1 MDLVY
6 VAGLF
11 ELIALVLWAAT
22 RHNEIFRLTIT
33 RGRVTVVRGRV
44 PPTFLS
50 DLRETVKHVDS
61 ATIHSV
67 KEGGE
72 GRLVFSSSID
82 ERTAQRLRN
91 AYAIYPGKR
100 L

>member
-1 MDLVY
+1 MDFVY

-11 ELIALVLWAAT
+11 GLIALVLWAAT
-22 RHNEIFRLTIT
+22 RHNEIFRVTVT

-44 PPTFLS
+44 PPSFLG
-50 DLRETVKHVDS
+50 DLREIVRHVDK
-61 ATIHSV
+61 ATIHAV
-67 KEGGE
+67 KQGGE
-72 GRLVFSSSID
+72 GRLVLSSSID